1 MIRPAENHPARLN
14 SATLGADRNR
24 FAHGGLGFAA
34 INAMIAPARSPRDGF
49 EALNVAPVPSD
60 RMLAELNTLHVSPRL
75 AAALAS
81 LNAADDAHQSQ
92 QQSNAEDAHRAELTR
107 NAQKLISQ
115 TFFGPMLRQMR
126 NSPFKSELFSGGRGG
141 EVFNTLFDQQIADRM
156 ASGTNNRLVA
166 AVVRRL
172 EKIGKPPVA
181 SNPFENVRIHV
192 APGFGS

>member
-14 SATLGADRNR
+14 SAMLGADRNR

-34 INAMIAPARSPRDGF
+34 INAMFAPARSPRDGI

>member
-34 INAMIAPARSPRDGF
+34 INAMFAPARSPRDGI

-126 NSPFKSELFSGGRGG
+126 SSPFKSELFSGGRGG

>member
-34 INAMIAPARSPRDGF
+34 INAMFAPARSPRDGI